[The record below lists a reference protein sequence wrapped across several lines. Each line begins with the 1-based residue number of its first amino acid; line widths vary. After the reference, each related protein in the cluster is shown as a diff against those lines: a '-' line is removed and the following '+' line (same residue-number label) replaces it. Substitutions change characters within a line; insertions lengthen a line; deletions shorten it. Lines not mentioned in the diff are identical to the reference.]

1 MIITKVQYGKTYS
14 LGNYC
19 SERID
24 LEASI
29 DESSE
34 SVTDAVFQLR
44 EYCDQ
49 LHKTNNPHL
58 YQEQDT
64 TKGVNHYT
72 QPHDGIT
79 QDQTIPSQHIEN
91 QSLTQEQKI
100 HNLITQSTTIK
111 QLEEWKL
118 IANNKQYPTL
128 KEIYDKKYEALSN
141 QTTPNKV

>member
-64 TKGVNHYT
+64 IRLDKEVWEQNTSEPLPTNV
-72 QPHDGIT
+72 PI
-79 QDQTIPSQHIEN
+79 
-91 QSLTQEQKI
+91 LTQEQKI
-100 HNLITQSTTIK
+100 HNLITQSTSLPELK
-111 QLEEWKL
+111 QWELLSK
-118 IANNKQYPTL
+118 NKQYPSL
-128 KEIYDKKYEALSN
+128 KEAYTQKYTQL
-141 QTTPNKV
+141 TTPNKV